1 MKTLFSNL
9 QELADKED
17 KEEDKEKLE
26 ARFLTKE
33 EEQKQK
39 ELRKINAKDYLN
51 SVNLLRKQSFFQFL
65 FLQISL
71 LFFSSIGVIYSII
84 ILNYLSILFFSFSLF
99 SVFISLYEKG
109 LFFESKALQESIT
122 FYSFVRLEEKRK
134 KATDT
139 YDYLWRLFLILS
151 LIFLIFGVFSGLI

>member
-9 QELADKED
+9 QELADK
-17 KEEDKEKLE
+17 EDKEKLE